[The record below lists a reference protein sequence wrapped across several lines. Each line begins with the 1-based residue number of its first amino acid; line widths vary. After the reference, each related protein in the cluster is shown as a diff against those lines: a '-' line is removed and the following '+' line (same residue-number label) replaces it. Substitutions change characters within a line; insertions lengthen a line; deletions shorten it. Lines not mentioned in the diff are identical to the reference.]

1 MKFYRLFLTAGQK
14 DEVKSIVM
22 IGLFFKLSSGV
33 PAVRDIR
40 SRSTRDGRNIPP
52 LWVRYEVPLRVKP
65 HDRSEVRAGLIH
77 FGASGV
83 RQVRHRSGAVY
94 TFSPWV
100 PARRI
105 LRQGERT
112 PLLRVPGPGLS
123 GFEQDK
129 TSRIKAF
136 GLSEAL
142 QYSYMRDHRFAI
154 YTSLVLF
161 FSLWIMFVP
170 QPLALKPEVLSS
182 VDLGLIVKVAQDTF
196 IEGVCSNHPHIGSP
210 CDCGEPLNTTLK
222 SFLDVEELFDQQGNY
237 KREKVLS
244 AVYLYMGI
252 ITLFI
257 ALYESG
263 SANGVLVDTSSWF

>member
-1 MKFYRLFLTAGQK
+1 M
-14 DEVKSIVM
+14 
-22 IGLFFKLSSGV
+22 
-33 PAVRDIR
+33 R
-40 SRSTRDGRNIPP
+40 SVVGRIIPP
-52 LWVRYEVPLRVKP
+52 LWVRYEVPLSNPP
-65 HDRSEVRAGLIH
+65 HSRSDVRASLIG

-83 RQVRHRSGAVY
+83 HQVRHRSGAVY
-94 TFSPWV
+94 TFGPWV

-112 PLLRVPGPGLS
+112 PLLRLPGPGLS

-136 GLSEAL
+136 GLSEVL

-154 YTSLVLF
+154 YTILSLL
-161 FSLWIMFVP
+161 FSLWCMLVP
-170 QPLALKPEVLSS
+170 DPLALKPEVLSS

-196 IEGVCSNHPHIGSP
+196 FEGVCSNHPHIGTP

-237 KREKVLS
+237 KREKVLC
-244 AVYLYMGI
+244 AVYLYMAI

-257 ALYESG
+257 ALYESD
-263 SANGVLVDTSSWF
+263 SANGVWVDTSS